1 MALLKHAIKIIAVLI
16 IALGL
21 TNMAKATDIAP
32 YDIIHQDGKFDVRH
46 YERMVWVSAP
56 MDEAGETSS
65 AFRSLFNYIY
75 GDNNQ
80 EQKIAMTAPVFM
92 DKDTG
97 VASEKEQKLMSFVMP
112 FDYSLASTPIPDNAD
127 LTIEEVFDYRVAS
140 IRFSGRLTAKSIKS
154 HREKLEQWMLD
165 NNFKASGDAKVAGY
179 NAPYVL
185 PFLRRN
191 EVLIPVSEKH

>member
-1 MALLKHAIKIIAVLI
+1 MGFLKQSLKITAILI
-16 IALGL
+16 LVFGL
-21 TNMAKATDIAP
+21 TTMSQATEIAP
-32 YDIIHQDGKFDVRH
+32 YEVIHQDGNFDVRH

-56 MDEAGETSS
+56 MDEKGETNS

-80 EQKIAMTAPVFM
+80 
-92 DKDTG
+92 
-97 VASEKEQKLMSFVMP
+97 KEQKLMSFVMP